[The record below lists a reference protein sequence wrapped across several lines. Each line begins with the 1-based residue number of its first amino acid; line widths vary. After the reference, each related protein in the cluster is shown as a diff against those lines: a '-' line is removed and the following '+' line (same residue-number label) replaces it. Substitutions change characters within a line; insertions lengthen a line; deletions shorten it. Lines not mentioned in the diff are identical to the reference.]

1 MRRTRIAKTTL
12 VVITMAQ
19 VLQMVGAVLILAA
32 YVASQ
37 SGRLRPE
44 TVLYLALNFAG
55 SGILAVLAAM
65 EEQWGFLL
73 LEGVWAVV
81 SLLGLVRRV
90 RMSSGG

>member
-19 VLQMVGAVLILAA
+19 LLQMVGAVLILAA

-37 SGRLRPE
+37 SGRLKSE
-44 TVLYLALNFAG
+44 AVLYLALNFAG
-55 SGILAVLAAM
+55 SGILAVLAALD
-65 EEQWGFLL
+65 EQWGFLL
-73 LEGVWAVV
+73 LESVWAMV

-90 RMSSGG
+90 RTSSG

>member
-90 RMSSGG
+90 RVSGGE